1 MAGCNWTVLFWGEMS
16 KTERLVKLQ
25 RLLEEKGA
33 VSARDLMDR
42 LEVSRAT
49 FRRDLDYLRDRLGVP
64 IVWDAEVG
72 GYRIEPGSGPA
83 SRQSIPGLWLDERE
97 IFGLLT
103 VVDLLSELEP
113 GSLIGE
119 QIRPLRMRLEKLLEQ
134 DRFSVDEIRHRIRL
148 FQIGSR
154 QSATKFFQVVVHALM
169 TRQRLRLRH
178 FGRLDGAVTERE
190 VSPQRIAYYRDNWYL
205 DAFCHLRNDVRSFS
219 IDALE
224 DAAEIDKAA
233 VSVSEHVLREELESG
248 YGIFAGK
255 KNRVA
260 SLRFTQF
267 RARWVAKELWHPDQ
281 RGETLPDGSY
291 LLKIPYSD
299 DRELINDILRQ
310 GREVEVLDPP
320 ELRQKLGDE
329 LDFMRSFYAP

>member
-1 MAGCNWTVLFWGEMS
+1 MS

-33 VSARDLMDR
+33 VSARDLIER

-64 IVWDAEVG
+64 IIWDPEVN
-72 GYRIEPGSGPA
+72 GYRIEPASGPG
-83 SRQSIPGLWLDERE
+83 SRQNIPGLWLDERE

-103 VVDLLSELEP
+103 VVDLLTELEP
-113 GSLIGE
+113 GSLVGE

-134 DRFSVDEIRHRIRL
+134 DRFSVDDIRHRIRL

-154 QSATKFFQVVVHALM
+154 QSATRFFQVVVHALM
-169 TRQRLRLRH
+169 TRRRLLLRH
-178 FGRLDGAVTERE
+178 FARLDGKVTERE
-190 VSPQRIAYYRDNWYL
+190 VSPQRIVYYRDNWYL
-205 DAFCHLRNDVRSFS
+205 DGFCHLRNDVRSFS

-224 DAAEIDKAA
+224 DASEIDKAA
-233 VSVSEHVLREELESG
+233 VSVNEQALREELESG

-255 KNRVA
+255 KSRMA
-260 SLRFTQF
+260 SLRFSPF
-267 RARWVAKELWHPDQ
+267 RARWVEKEIWHPDQ

-291 LLKIPYSD
+291 VLRVPYSD
-299 DRELINDILRQ
+299 DRELLHDILRQ
-310 GREVEVLDPP
+310 GREVEVLAPP
-320 ELRQKLGDE
+320 ELRAKVRAEIDVLQSL
-329 LDFMRSFYAP
+329 YT

>member
-1 MAGCNWTVLFWGEMS
+1 MS

-25 RLLEEKGA
+25 RLLEERG
-33 VSARDLMDR
+33 VVPARDLMDR

-64 IVWDAEVG
+64 IIWDAEAG
-72 GYRIEPGSGPA
+72 GYRIDPGSGTA
-83 SRQSIPGLWLDERE
+83 ARQNIPGLWLDERE
-97 IFGLLT
+97 ILGLLT

-119 QIRPLRMRLEKLLEQ
+119 QIKPLRMRLEKLLEQ
-134 DRFSVDEIRHRIRL
+134 DRFSVDEIKHRIRL

-154 QSATKFFQVVVHALM
+154 QSATRFFQVVVHALM
-169 TRQRLRLRH
+169 TRQRLQLKH
-178 FGRLDGAVTERE
+178 FRRLDGIVTNRE
-190 VSPQRIAYYRDNWYL
+190 VSPQRIVYYRDNWYL

-224 DAAEIDKAA
+224 DAFAIEKSA
-233 VSVSEHVLREELESG
+233 VSVSDKVMREELESS

-255 KNRVA
+255 KNRLA
-260 SLRFTQF
+260 SLRFTRF
-267 RARWVAKELWHPDQ
+267 RARWVEKEVWHPDQ
-281 RGETLPDGSY
+281 RGEILPDGSY
-291 LLKIPYSD
+291 LLKIPYAD
-299 DRELINDILRQ
+299 DRELIHDILRQ

-320 ELRQKLGDE
+320 DLRQKLADE
-329 LDFMRSFYAP
+329 LDLMRSLYPR